1 MAERLTTAQK
11 RAELI
16 DPLFNV
22 VAALFA
28 IAALGDALCDSSTPH
43 PEDAGDA
50 VARLAAQAREQLVDV
65 INRLDA

>member
-1 MAERLTTAQK
+1 MAKRLATPQE

-28 IAALGDALCDSSTPH
+28 MAALGDALCDNSIQH